1 VNERGRAAAAHWF
14 LLTGLALCSAWP
26 PGVPVRWV
34 CRGFAPPVSRKI
46 REIDSMPTLK
56 LSGLLAILIAAAV
69 LALSLAPSP
78 EPDPSWS
85 SLPVVDLS
93 ATVAHGSSG
102 A

>member
-1 VNERGRAAAAHWF
+1 
-14 LLTGLALCSAWP
+14 
-26 PGVPVRWV
+26 
-34 CRGFAPPVSRKI
+34 
-46 REIDSMPTLK
+46 MPTLK

-93 ATVAHGSSG
+93 ATVSHASSG

>member
-1 VNERGRAAAAHWF
+1 VTPCAAVRGSSLVFAYRACVVQRLPCGRAGT
-14 LLTGLALCSAWP
+14 LGRC
-26 PGVPVRWV
+26 G
-34 CRGFAPPVSRKI
+34 GFAPRHLQEI
-46 REIDSMPTLK
+46 RSMPTLK

-85 SLPVVDLS
+85 SLPVIDLS
-93 ATVAHGSSG
+93 ATVSQGSSG

>member
-1 VNERGRAAAAHWF
+1 
-14 LLTGLALCSAWP
+14 
-26 PGVPVRWV
+26 
-34 CRGFAPPVSRKI
+34 
-46 REIDSMPTLK
+46 MPTLK

-85 SLPVVDLS
+85 SLPVIDLS
-93 ATVAHGSSG
+93 ATVSQGSSG

>member
-1 VNERGRAAAAHWF
+1 VTSCAAVSGSSLVFAYRACVVQRLARERAGT
-14 LLTGLALCSAWP
+14 LGP
-26 PGVPVRWV
+26 
-34 CRGFAPPVSRKI
+34 
-46 REIDSMPTLK
+46 MPTLK

-85 SLPVVDLS
+85 SLPAVDLS
-93 ATVAHGSSG
+93 ATVSHGSSG